1 MTTVAQTNLIPIL
14 IALVIGIAI
23 AWWLLR
29 RRKPD
34 TRIGEAP
41 RTEIPVQPK
50 PGIPPAA
57 TRAVRDTPE
66 GNSLLDEGAA
76 ATTDVAGQLMGV
88 EVHAELPGAEGPPDN
103 LQVMKGVG
111 PKFAALLNQNGIT
124 RYAQIA
130 RLSPG
135 EIEALD
141 AKLGAFSGRIARDRI
156 VDQAHYLARDDKDGF
171 EAKFGKL
178 GGAG

>member
-1 MTTVAQTNLIPIL
+1 MTTVAETNLVPIL
-14 IALVIGIAI
+14 IALVIGVVI
-23 AWWLLR
+23 AWWMLR
-29 RRKPD
+29 RRKPESRL
-34 TRIGEAP
+34 TEEP
-41 RTEIPVQPK
+41 RASIPEQPK
-50 PGIPPAA
+50 PAAPAAA
-57 TRAVRDTPE
+57 TRAGRDTPE
-66 GNSLLDEGAA
+66 GNGLIDEGAA

-103 LQVMKGVG
+103 LQAMKGVG
-111 PKFAALLNQNGIT
+111 PRFAALLNQQGIT
-124 RYAQIA
+124 RFAQIA

-156 VDQAHYLARDDKDGF
+156 VEQAHYLARDDRDGF

-178 GGAG
+178 GSAG

>member
-1 MTTVAQTNLIPIL
+1 MTTVAQTNLIPTL

-23 AWWLLR
+23 AFWLVR
-29 RRKPD
+29 RRQAEPQVD
-34 TRIGEAP
+34 EAP
-41 RTEIPVQPK
+41 RTEIPVRPK
-50 PGIPPAA
+50 PAVPPAA
-57 TRAVRDTPE
+57 TRASRDTPE
-66 GNSLLDEGAA
+66 GNGLLDEGAA

-103 LQVMKGVG
+103 LQIMKGVG
-111 PKFAALLNQNGIT
+111 PKFAGLLNQHGIT
-124 RYAQIA
+124 RFAQIA

-141 AKLGAFSGRIARDRI
+141 AKLGAFSGRITRDRI
-156 VDQAHYLARDDKDGF
+156 VDQAHYLARGDTDGF

-178 GGAG
+178 GGAA